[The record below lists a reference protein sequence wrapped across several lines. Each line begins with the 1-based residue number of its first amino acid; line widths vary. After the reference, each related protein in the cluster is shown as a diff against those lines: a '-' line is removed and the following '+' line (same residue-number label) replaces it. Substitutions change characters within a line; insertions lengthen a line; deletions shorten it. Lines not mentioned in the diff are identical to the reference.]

1 MNACKRNSHDSPNA
15 QAVDLSP
22 EGRLIGWS
30 EKPIITMTTM
40 KNKVQLIGHVGNDPE
55 LKNVGSNG
63 TAMLRL
69 RLATN
74 ERFKAGAGEW
84 KEDTQWH
91 PVVVWGKQAER
102 LAGQVRKG
110 TGLML
115 EGRLVH
121 SSYEAK
127 DGSKRMSTEVVVSD
141 YQLLAP
147 RTEVVLTEAEQ

>member
-1 MNACKRNSHDSPNA
+1 
-15 QAVDLSP
+15 
-22 EGRLIGWS
+22 
-30 EKPIITMTTM
+30 MTTM

-110 TGLML
+110 AGLML

-127 DGSKRMSTEVVVSD
+127 DGSKRVSTEVVVSD

-147 RTEVVLTEAEQ
+147 RTEVVLAEAEQ

>member
-1 MNACKRNSHDSPNA
+1 
-15 QAVDLSP
+15 
-22 EGRLIGWS
+22 
-30 EKPIITMTTM
+30 MTTM

-74 ERFKAGAGEW
+74 ERFKAAAGEW

-91 PVVVWGKQAER
+91 PVVAWGKQAVR
-102 LAGQVRKG
+102 MAAQVRKG
-110 TGLML
+110 SGLLL

-127 DGSKRMSTEVVVSD
+127 DGSKRVSTEVVLSD

-147 RTEVVLTEAEQ
+147 KAEAVLAEAEQ

>member
-1 MNACKRNSHDSPNA
+1 MNACKRVSHGSRLGQGFA
-15 QAVDLSP
+15 LSP
-22 EGRLIGWS
+22 EGRLSGWS
-30 EKPIITMTTM
+30 GKTTKTMTTM

-74 ERFKAGAGEW
+74 ERFKAAAGEW

-102 LAGQVRKG
+102 MAAQVRKG
-110 TGLML
+110 SGLLL

-121 SSYEAK
+121 STYEAK
-127 DGSKRMSTEVVVSD
+127 DGSKRVSTDVVLTD

-147 RTEVVLTEAEQ
+147 KTEAVLAEAEQ

>member
-1 MNACKRNSHDSPNA
+1 
-15 QAVDLSP
+15 
-22 EGRLIGWS
+22 
-30 EKPIITMTTM
+30 MTTM
-40 KNKVQLIGHVGNDPE
+40 KNKVQLIGHIGNEPE

-74 ERFKAGAGEW
+74 ERFKAAAGEW

-102 LAGQVRKG
+102 MAAQVRKG
-110 TGLML
+110 SGLLL

-121 SSYEAK
+121 STYEAK
-127 DGSKRMSTEVVVSD
+127 DGSKRVSTDVVLTD

-147 RTEVVLTEAEQ
+147 KTEAVLAEAEQ